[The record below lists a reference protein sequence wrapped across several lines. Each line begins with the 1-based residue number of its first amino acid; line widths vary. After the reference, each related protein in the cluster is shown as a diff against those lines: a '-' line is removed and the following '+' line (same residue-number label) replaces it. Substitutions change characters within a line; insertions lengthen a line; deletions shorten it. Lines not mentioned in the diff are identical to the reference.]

1 MRSCP
6 SEFSRRY
13 LLSGSE
19 VAHKKTLASYDAR
32 HRYMKFCKL
41 MTEVVAE
48 EEGKALPDAR
58 GCTGIWSTERSVA
71 SDLRL
76 SAAVW

>member
-1 MRSCP
+1 
-6 SEFSRRY
+6 
-13 LLSGSE
+13 
-19 VAHKKTLASYDAR
+19 
-32 HRYMKFCKL
+32 MKFCKL

-58 GCTGIWSTERSVA
+58 GCTGIWSTERFVA